1 MQLLILILKKVELM
15 DELLKQLAA
24 HEIKGGTIVD
34 GHGMGAA
41 LMDMDDLPI
50 FGSLRAMLGTEGR
63 EEAKLL
69 LMAVKDEQVI
79 PASKVIKDVIGDL
92 SKPNTGILLTL
103 PIYYC
108 EGLVDSNAN

>member
-24 HEIKGGTIVD
+24 HDIKGGTIVD
-34 GHGMGAA
+34 AHGMGAA
-41 LMDMDDLPI
+41 LMSMEELPM
-50 FGSLRAMLGTEGR
+50 FGSLRQLLGTAGK

-69 LMAVKDEQVI
+69 LMAIKDAQVI

-92 SKPNTGILLTL
+92 SKPNTGVLITL

-108 EGLVDSNAN
+108 EGLVDSDAE

>member
-15 DELLKQLAA
+15 DELLKELAA

-34 GHGMGAA
+34 AHGMGAA
-41 LMDMDDLPI
+41 LVDMEELPM
-50 FGSLRAMLGTEGR
+50 FGSLRKLLASENK

-92 SKPNTGILLTL
+92 SKPNTGIILTL
-103 PIYYC
+103 PIFYC
-108 EGLVDSNAN
+108 EGLVDSNAD